1 MPDLIDHLQEA
12 LQACGA
18 GEGAR
23 LLVGISG
30 GVDSVVLLHGLHR
43 LGCAGA
49 ACHVNYGLR
58 GAASDEDEAFVRA
71 RCAEWG
77 IPLHVAARPL
87 AEDGGSVQEAARTA
101 RYAVFEEAARARG
114 IAAVAVGHHRDD
126 QAETILMHLL
136 RGAGP
141 EGLSGMAACRPLA
154 PGIVLVR
161 PLLGVRRA
169 AIEAYARAHGLRW
182 REDAGNQ
189 SVRFRRTALRT
200 EVLPRIEAH
209 FGPGAV
215 DNIARSGALLRA
227 YVEASMQEQ
236 LAQLFSRAAGEVD
249 GGGRLRLA
257 ELEPM
262 PAVWRGRVILE
273 ALRRWIPGAARASVV
288 DAAERLR
295 TAQPGRRMEAGEGVI
310 WRGREALFF
319 LQTPG
324 GGEEET
330 LQELDASRPV
340 CIGGGRLV
348 LDLLDAR
355 PADLAAGAPNAVVL
369 DADRL
374 ALPLRVR
381 RWLPGDRI
389 RPLGLG
395 GTRKVSD
402 VLTDARVPVH
412 HRAAVPVVLSEGK
425 VVWVA
430 GHRMAEAVCVRPE
443 TRRYAKITFI
453 RGR

>member
-1 MPDLIDHLQEA
+1 MPDLIDHLREA
-12 LQACGA
+12 LEACGA
-18 GEGAR
+18 GGGAR
-23 LLVGISG
+23 LLVGVSG
-30 GVDSVVLLHGLHR
+30 GVDSVVLLHALRR
-43 LGCAGA
+43 LGSAGA

-71 RCAEWG
+71 LCAEWG
-77 IPLHVAARPL
+77 LPLHVAARPL
-87 AEDGGSVQEAARTA
+87 ADAEGSVQEAARAA
-101 RYAVFEEAARARG
+101 RYAVFEEVARAEG

-126 QAETILMHLL
+126 QAETILMQLL

-141 EGLSGMAACRPLA
+141 EGLTGMAPRRPLA
-154 PGIVLVR
+154 PGIALVR

-169 AIEAYARAHGLRW
+169 AVEAYARAQGLRW
-182 REDAGNQ
+182 REDASNR
-189 SVRFRRTALRT
+189 SLRYRRAALRT

-215 DNIARSGALLRA
+215 DNIARSGTLLRA
-227 YVEASMQEQ
+227 YVAASMQEQ
-236 LAQLFSRAAGEVD
+236 LEQTFSRTSVEVE
-249 GGGRLRLA
+249 GGGGLRLA
-257 ELEPM
+257 ELEAM

-273 ALRRWIPGAARASVV
+273 ALRRWVPGAARASVV

-295 TAQPGRRMEAGEGVI
+295 EAQPGRRVEAGGGVI
-310 WRGREALFF
+310 WRGREALLF
-319 LQTPG
+319 LQTPN
-324 GGEEET
+324 GEEDAPQT
-330 LQELDASRPV
+330 LDARRPV
-340 CIGGGRLV
+340 CFRGGRLI
-348 LDLLDAR
+348 LELLDAR

-374 ALPLRVR
+374 DLPLRVR

-395 GTRKVSD
+395 GTKKVSD

-412 HRAAVPVVLSEGK
+412 QRSAVPVVLSGSE

-430 GHRMAEAVCVRPE
+430 GHRMAEAVRVRPE